1 MSNHTPVRAALA
13 RSFPVRRF
21 VRFGLGALLSVA
33 LCPAA
38 LAALLTGT
46 VNNSATS
53 DLLQGARVEIPSLST
68 FVLADNAGRY
78 VFPDIPAG
86 SYEVVASYLGLD
98 PAKATVEVGTGI
110 ATLNFNLTS
119 EVYQLEAFK
128 VTGGQREGSAA
139 AITAQRNAG
148 NLKNVV
154 AMDQFGN
161 LPNMSAGELA
171 VRLPGV
177 SGALDNEGN
186 ITGLFVRGSD
196 DRMNRVTVDGNLM
209 ANVGGLTRAFQTHSL
224 TGAMFDQLEVIKGQ
238 TPDQSAD
245 SIGGSI
251 NLKTRSPLS
260 MNGKRRFTY
269 SLAGRWAPPFFEH
282 IPLRREHPVHP
293 LFNLSYEEVFGV
305 AGGERNLGVSVNAF
319 YSENVSGYFRT
330 IRDYQ
335 DTTSSPAYLWDY
347 RTLDGLN
354 NRKQAS
360 GNVKFDFR
368 LSPNHQFYLN
378 TIYNDA
384 FEPFNRTYEVRAFT
398 GSATTVP
405 GANTGVVPG
414 YTDQI
419 TTVRPVAAAI
429 IDVTGTQ
436 HSFRNRTRQANLGG
450 EHTLLHGALTVDWDA
465 NYSQMHANIGVQ
477 DGGGGTMAN
486 RLTGAGWILD
496 RTQDDIAAQFIPNGG
511 PDFTDWR
518 NYRPTGAL
526 TARNSTRNV
535 EISGFRTNALYKV
548 PVTGFNLKAKTG
560 YEWRR
565 QKAFETSQTRR
576 WNYTGT
582 TALEPDT
589 SVEVS
594 DLNRTGRDMPQWD
607 MHNFMDGYVP
617 KTPSLWREDRYFAET
632 QQYTGTRGVTETVHS
647 VYGMFD
653 AKYKN
658 FGLLSGVRVERTE
671 DVSYGYVRA
680 RVLSST
686 ADQIADPVGSA
697 ARDYAGN
704 YREREGTYT
713 KSFPSVHTTYDI
725 TPNLKARLSWS
736 TSFGRP
742 AMGSLVPSETP
753 NETNQTVTMN
763 NVALKPQMA
772 KNWDATLDYYFEGVG
787 NFSIGWFQKDIRD
800 YIVSGIDGGTIGTGT
815 DNGFNGE
822 YAGFTILTQANAGTA
837 HVQGWEGSYSQ
848 QLTFLPG
855 LLRTLAVSVNYTWL
869 ETQGDF
875 GGTVQLASDE
885 VEGFT
890 PRTGN
895 LNVSWNYRG
904 FGARV
909 LVNYT
914 GRAIDTYS
922 ATSAA
927 RNQFRASR
935 MITNLGF
942 SYQFNPKLTV
952 YCDVANLTNE
962 PQGYYRGT
970 PDRMSQTI
978 ITGTTLN
985 IGVSGHF

>member
-1 MSNHTPVRAALA
+1 MPNHTPVRASLA
-13 RSFPVRRF
+13 RSFPVRRLA
-21 VRFGLGALLSVA
+21 RFGIGAILSVA

-46 VNNSATS
+46 VNNSATG
-53 DLLQGARVEIPSLST
+53 DLLQGARVEIPALSAS
-68 FVLADNAGRY
+68 VLADSTGRY
-78 VFPDIPAG
+78 LIPNVPAG

-98 PAKATVEVGTGI
+98 TVRATVEVGANN

-119 EVYQLEAFK
+119 DIYKLESFK
-128 VTGGQREGSAA
+128 VTGEREGSAA
-139 AITAQRNAG
+139 AITAQRNAA

-186 ITGLFVRGSD
+186 VTGLFVRGTD

-224 TGAMFDQLEVIKGQ
+224 TGAMFDQLEVIKGH

-245 SIGGSI
+245 SMGGTI

-260 MNGKRRFTY
+260 MNGKRRITY
-269 SLAGRWAPPFFEH
+269 SLTGRWAPTFAEH
-282 IPLRREHPVHP
+282 IPLRRDHPLHP
-293 LFNLSYEEVFGV
+293 LFNLAYEEVFDV
-305 AGGERNLGVSVNAF
+305 AGGERNLGVAVNGF

-405 GANTGVVPG
+405 SATSGVVPG
-414 YTDQI
+414 YTDQV

-450 EHTLLHGALTVDWDA
+450 EHSLLDGALTVDWDGSFSRMRA
-465 NYSQMHANIGVQ
+465 NVGVQ
-477 DGGGGTMAN
+477 KGGGGTMAT

-496 RTQDDIAAQFIPNGG
+496 RTQDDLAPQFIANGG
-511 PDFTDWR
+511 PDFTNWQ

-526 TARNSTRNV
+526 TARNTTRNV
-535 EISGFRTNALYKV
+535 EISGFRTNALYKF
-548 PVTGFNLKAKTG
+548 PLTGLSLKAKTG

-565 QKAFETSQTRR
+565 QKAFETSQSRR
-576 WNYTGT
+576 WNYAGT

-589 SVEVS
+589 SIVTS
-594 DLNRTGRDMPQWD
+594 DSQRTGRNIPQWD

-617 KTPSLWREDRYFAET
+617 KTPSLWNEDRYFAEQ
-632 QQYTGTRGVTETVHS
+632 QQYTGTRGVTETVNS
-647 VYGMFD
+647 AYGMFD
-653 AKYKN
+653 AKYKDL
-658 FGLLSGVRVERTE
+658 GILSGVRFERTE
-671 DVSYGYVRA
+671 DDSYGYVRA
-680 RVLSST
+680 RTLSSN
-686 ADQIADPVGSA
+686 AQRVADPVGA
-697 ARDYAGN
+697 AASDYADN
-704 YREREGTYT
+704 YRERNGSYT
-713 KSFPSVHTTYDI
+713 KAFPSAHVTYDI

-742 AMGSLVPSETP
+742 AMGSLVPNETP
-753 NETNQTVTMN
+753 NETTQTVTMN
-763 NVALKPQMA
+763 NVALRPQMA
-772 KNWDATLDYYFEGVG
+772 KNWDATLDYYFDKIG
-787 NFSIGWFQKDIRD
+787 NFSVGWFKKDIRD
-800 YIVSGIDGGTIGTGT
+800 YIVTGINGGTIASGD

-822 YAGFTILTQANAGTA
+822 YSGFTILTQANAGTA
-837 HVQGWEGSYSQ
+837 HIQGWEASYSQ

-855 LLRTLAVSVNYTWL
+855 LLSGLAVSANYTWL
-869 ETQGDF
+869 KAEGDF
-875 GGTVQLASDE
+875 GGTVQLASNQ

-914 GRAIDTYS
+914 GSAIDTYS

-927 RNQFRASR
+927 RNEFRAAR
-935 MITNLGF
+935 TITNLGF

-952 YCDVANLTNE
+952 FCDVANLTNE

-985 IGVSGHF
+985 LGVTGRF